1 MNTKLDPEDARAI
14 VEYLEKLAKVMRGE
28 SRECLVC
35 EATVESY
42 REARPCV
49 YAEPCGH
56 RQWQGRKPKALGRG

>member
-1 MNTKLDPEDARAI
+1 
-14 VEYLEKLAKVMRGE
+14 
-28 SRECLVC
+28 LVC